1 MTTPLWTS
9 TTAAAATSGRTT
21 EDWAANGVSIDTRTL
36 NQGDLFIA
44 LSGPNFDGH
53 DFVGAAFDAGAAAA
67 LVEQVDILNGRPGLI
82 VQDTMSAMCA
92 LGINARE
99 RSFAQ
104 IAAIT
109 GSVGKTGTK
118 EALAHVLSAQGN
130 TSFSQRNLNNHWGVP
145 LSLARLQSN
154 AKYGIFEI
162 GMNHPGEIKP
172 LARLVRPHVAVVTAI
187 ASAHREFFDSV
198 EAIAHAKGEI
208 FASIDG
214 GIAIINRDTEYFSL
228 LSKMAKDAGASSI
241 ISFGQ
246 HLDSN
251 MRLIECIPNGFG
263 SLIKARWQNE
273 LISYQVSQ
281 PGVHWAHNS
290 LAVLATADALGAEI
304 HSAAKM
310 LATLPPMQGRGAVHV
325 IPWGDGTIKL
335 IDDSYNASPESM
347 SAALETLGS
356 LRPCGGRRVA
366 VMGDM
371 LELGDTSRSAH
382 LALKKHI
389 EKNDIDTVF
398 LVGTEITALTE
409 VLHKSQIS
417 ATADTADALLPSVL
431 SGLRAGDIVIIK
443 ASNGIGLDL
452 IVSALT
458 KPEPSPLVSN
468 QG

>member
-9 TTAAAATSGRTT
+9 ITAAAATSGSTT

-53 DFVGAAFDAGAAAA
+53 EFVGAAFDAGAAAA
-67 LVEQVDILNGRPGLI
+67 LVEQVDTRNGRPGLV
-82 VQDTMSAMCA
+82 VQDTMSAMRA

-99 RSFAQ
+99 RSAAK

-214 GIAIINRDTEYFSL
+214 GVAIINRDTEYFSL

-281 PGVHWAHNS
+281 PGVHWAQNS
-290 LAVLATADALGAEI
+290 LAVLAAADALGANI
-304 HSAAKM
+304 HSAAKT
-310 LATLPPMQGRGAVHV
+310 LATLSPMEGRGALHE

-335 IDDSYNASPESM
+335 IDDLITLVPVYECC
-347 SAALETLGS
+347 LKTLGS

-371 LELGDTSRSAH
+371 LELGDTSRSAY
-382 LALKKHI
+382 LALQKHI

-409 VLHKSQIS
+409 VLHKVRS
-417 ATADTADALLPSVL
+417 APQ
-431 SGLRAGDIVIIK
+431 
-443 ASNGIGLDL
+443 L
-452 IVSALT
+452 IPLT
-458 KPEPSPLVSN
+458 PYCH
-468 QG
+468 QYWA